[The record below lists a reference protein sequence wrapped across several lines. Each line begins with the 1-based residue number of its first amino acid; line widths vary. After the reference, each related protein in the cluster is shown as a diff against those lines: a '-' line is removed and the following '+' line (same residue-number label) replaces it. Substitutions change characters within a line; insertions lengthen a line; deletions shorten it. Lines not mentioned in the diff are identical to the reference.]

1 MIHIHRLGGCAP
13 TPLAHYLKAIGI
25 LRLIAEQAD
34 VSARGWWDG
43 DLFRLSTTLD
53 ADELNS
59 FFMSRY
65 KPTPML
71 SPWNKG
77 SGFYSVKDAGLHPVE
92 HSTAPR
98 FSNLREGIKASR
110 DLLDDLI
117 EADQAVRSIKDE
129 SKTKG
134 LSRTARAGLR
144 SSADYKQRLAEA
156 ERRFKR
162 CKAELIP
169 AVRRS
174 WRGPHRDWIDA
185 AMVLADDDS
194 AMFPSLLGTG
204 GNDGRLDFTN
214 NFLQRLGDIF
224 DLTSPSGRHRD
235 TTEEWIRGAL
245 WGEPAA
251 SSQTGCAVGQ
261 YLPGTAGG
269 ANNDNGPDGNSL
281 LNPLD
286 FLLML
291 EGSVLFTAHA
301 TRRLGSRKGIRAAAP
316 FAVDAQAAG
325 YASASGSDE
334 SARGEQWMPLW
345 NQPFRL
351 PELKRVLAEGRA
363 QIGAH
368 ASNDPL
374 DLARAIARLGTA
386 RGISSF
392 QRYGYIE
399 RNGQSN
405 LAVPLGRFNVPERA
419 SSELECLD
427 DLDGWLVRIRREARS
442 KNASGPFKQA
452 ERQLGDALLAVTQ
465 HPTEAMRWQR
475 VLLALVGIEAV
486 QINGSGFKAGPI
498 PKLRPAWVAAAD
510 DGGPEIR
517 LAVALA
523 LQQGGFEGKDA
534 RRWNSVRRHWLP
546 LDQRDLQ
553 RFAQAGSVGHT
564 HLLDGPERVIQG
576 RIGLE
581 DAVALVERRL
591 IEATQHGQRRLPLRA
606 AHRAAAL
613 SPDLAALCNRAID
626 LDRTMALARALMAL
640 NPSMWQ
646 HEPVALS
653 RPASDSINDNI
664 PDDAWLVLRLALLPE
679 PLRVSGGTSKIEIR
693 TDPAIFRRLANG
705 DAATALQLALRRL
718 DSVGI
723 RAAVRSTSLPAAT
736 ARRWAAAL
744 AFPISPS
751 TATRYLRRLDP
762 TTDSTKED

>member
-1 MIHIHRLGGCAP
+1 
-13 TPLAHYLKAIGI
+13 
-25 LRLIAEQAD
+25 
-34 VSARGWWDG
+34 
-43 DLFRLSTTLD
+43 
-53 ADELNS
+53 
-59 FFMSRY
+59 
-65 KPTPML
+65 
-71 SPWNKG
+71 
-77 SGFYSVKDAGLHPVE
+77 
-92 HSTAPR
+92 
-98 FSNLREGIKASR
+98 
-110 DLLDDLI
+110 
-117 EADQAVRSIKDE
+117 
-129 SKTKG
+129 
-134 LSRTARAGLR
+134 
-144 SSADYKQRLAEA
+144 
-156 ERRFKR
+156 
-162 CKAELIP
+162 
-169 AVRRS
+169 
-174 WRGPHRDWIDA
+174 
-185 AMVLADDDS
+185 
-194 AMFPSLLGTG
+194 
-204 GNDGRLDFTN
+204 
-214 NFLQRLGDIF
+214 
-224 DLTSPSGRHRD
+224 
-235 TTEEWIRGAL
+235 
-245 WGEPAA
+245 
-251 SSQTGCAVGQ
+251 
-261 YLPGTAGG
+261 
-269 ANNDNGPDGNSL
+269 
-281 LNPLD
+281 
-286 FLLML
+286 ML

-351 PELKRVLAEGRA
+351 SELKRVLAEGRA

-486 QINGSGFKAGPI
+486 QVKGSGFKAGPI

-523 LQQGGFEGKDA
+523 LQQGGFEGAAA
-534 RRWNSVRRHWLP
+534 RWLNSVRRHWLP
-546 LDQRDLQ
+546 LDQRDVQ
-553 RFAQAGSVGHT
+553 RFAQAGSGGQA
-564 HLLDGPERVIQG
+564 HLLAGPERVMRG
-576 RIGLE
+576 RVGIE
-581 DAVALVERRL
+581 DAVALVDRRL
-591 IEATQHGQRRLPLRA
+591 IEAAQHGQRRLPLRA
-606 AHRAAAL
+606 AYRAAAL
-613 SPDLAALCNRAID
+613 SPDLAAICNHTTD

-640 NPSMWQ
+640 NPSRWQ
-646 HEPVALS
+646 HEPVSLS
-653 RPASDSINDNI
+653 RPAADSINDDI

-679 PLRVSGGTSKIEIR
+679 PLRVSGTSEIEIR

-718 DSVGI
+718 HSVGI
-723 RAAVRSTSLPAAT
+723 RAAVRSTSLPATT

-744 AFPISPS
+744 AFPISPP

-762 TTDSTKED
+762 TIDSTKED